1 MYVSCFWVHVCQL
14 FLGACMSIVSGCMYV
29 NCFWVQDHGEGGS
42 LVGAP
47 IKGQRVLILDDVISA
62 GTAIRE
68 VRVVHLQHALL
79 QQLCD
84 RNCSLTL
91 DCMNRQ

>member
-1 MYVSCFWVHVCQL
+1 
-14 FLGACMSIVSGCMYV
+14 MYV

-79 QQLCD
+79 PPLQQLCD
-84 RNCSLTL
+84 LNCSLTL
-91 DCMNRQ
+91 DCMDRQ